1 MENKKHPE
9 YQYLDLMKDIL
20 ENGAEQVD
28 AGTGVKTYSLFGK
41 QFRFDLSEGLP
52 LLTTKKVFWKGVLQ
66 ELHWFISGQSN
77 IKYLVDKGV
86 HIWDDYPYRI
96 YREKIEQGIEP
107 EMTKEEFIKRIVD
120 DDEFAQKHGN
130 LPHVYGDMWR
140 HWPAKD
146 GRKIDQLKWM
156 IENIRKDKSTHSALL
171 SVWNPEYL
179 YDMALKEESSRFP
192 LCHIMFQ
199 INANNGKL
207 SLQLYQ
213 RTSDIFLGVP
223 FNIAS
228 YALLAM
234 IIAKI
239 TGLEPGEFIHTFG
252 DIHTYED
259 HFAAVREQLER
270 EPRAFPKIKLDDSI
284 KEIDDFT
291 PEKVELIGYD
301 PLGPIKAPLTPV
313 GGLVTDTWKK
323 FVQEDKTKNK

>member
-1 MENKKHPE
+1 M
-9 YQYLDLMKDIL
+9 
-20 ENGAEQVD
+20 
-28 AGTGVKTYSLFGK
+28 
-41 QFRFDLSEGLP
+41 
-52 LLTTKKVFWKGVLQ
+52 LTTKKVFWKGVLQ
-66 ELHWFISGQSN
+66 ELYWFLSGESN
-77 IKYLVDKGV
+77 IKYLVDNGV

-96 YREKIEQGIEP
+96 YREKIDQGVEP
-107 EMTKEEFIKRIVD
+107 EMTKEEFIEKIAQD
-120 DDEFAQKHGN
+120 DKFAQKHGN

-140 HWPAKD
+140 HWSAKD
-146 GRKIDQLKWM
+146 GRKIDQLSWM

-179 YDMALKEESSRFP
+179 YDMALKEEACRFP

-234 IIAKI
+234 LIAKI

-252 DIHTYED
+252 DIHIYED
-259 HFAAVREQLER
+259 HFEAVKEQLKR
-270 EPRAFPKIKLDDSI
+270 KPRPFPTIKLDDSI
-284 KEIDDFT
+284 KEIEDFT

-301 PLGPIKAPLTPV
+301 PHGPIKASLTPV
-313 GGLVTDTWKK
+313 GGLVTDAWKK
-323 FVQEDKTKNK
+323 FVQKDKAKNK